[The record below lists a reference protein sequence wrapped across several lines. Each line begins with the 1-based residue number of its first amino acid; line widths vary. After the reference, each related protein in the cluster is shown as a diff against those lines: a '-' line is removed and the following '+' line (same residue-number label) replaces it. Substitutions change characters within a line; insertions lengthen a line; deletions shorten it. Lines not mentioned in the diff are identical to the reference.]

1 MALGLLSSAAKLLK
15 GSSKPKGKVDAKKF
29 AGKKEEGGATSKPKA
44 SLVQTVQTVKIVD
57 VKPDQQKESNAGPFE
72 TLRER
77 THNMWVEIAK
87 KQKAKKKRAKL
98 KKRIAEKKKRS
109 FKEALKESKIAQ
121 IGSSA
126 TAKIGSTV
134 GSWWDA
140 IVNTLGIL
148 FLGWV
153 LNYKKQI
160 VKWAKKFIG
169 IVESVVK
176 FLAPIVKA
184 IWETMAWIADKGV
197 KLVAM
202 LVGIKPDEALN
213 NSIIKNLTE
222 IQKKFPLIEAAFA
235 SFLVFKGLG
244 GIKKIMK
251 PRPRTAGSGR
261 KIRSGGSKLNK
272 ARKLTK
278 TRTATTAARSRFARR
293 FGGAA
298 AKKRFGGQVAG
309 RTKPVVS
316 KVLGRGIGRGAKR
329 LGIKALGGRAMKILG
344 KFAKVPIIGPLIV
357 AVTQLLAGEPLGK
370 ALFMGVGAGIG
381 GVLGG
386 ILAGALGVGTAGFV
400 AVLAPAI
407 MILGEGMGAFVG
419 ELLFDGF
426 MGKGW
431 GAAGKKLKDTVMGFL
446 KGTAEIF
453 KSIWKWLREGGL
465 IEVAKTIGKGIMA
478 LPGLIANVFKSVA
491 GGIALAGK
499 WIGNGVMRFMDNFL
513 KETAI
518 DIPKGGGRHSAMTL
532 VAKTLGLY
540 DWLEGLGYVN
550 AEGRVSKFPNLLQ
563 LMNPFKYVPLL
574 FKSFFPEKAAAAAE
588 KKAAVERGDVAKK
601 NIFGVELS
609 DEHQSE
615 AYLKKRDAGQLKTT
629 DEGTKKSNDLDAFL
643 SRNQGNDVSG
653 AIDHSASYDKVQNNK
668 SAIIPIPI
676 GEMKTDTTG
685 GTGPTP
691 LSSSKVNKYDAVSG
705 LNKTLIM
712 AKLFRG

>member
-386 ILAGALGVGTAGFV
+386 ILAGALGVGTAGFG

>member
-386 ILAGALGVGTAGFV
+386 ILAGALGVGTAGFG

-465 IEVAKTIGKGIMA
+465 IEVAKT
-478 LPGLIANVFKSVA
+478 
-491 GGIALAGK
+491 
-499 WIGNGVMRFMDNFL
+499 
-513 KETAI
+513 
-518 DIPKGGGRHSAMTL
+518 
-532 VAKTLGLY
+532 
-540 DWLEGLGYVN
+540 
-550 AEGRVSKFPNLLQ
+550 
-563 LMNPFKYVPLL
+563 
-574 FKSFFPEKAAAAAE
+574 
-588 KKAAVERGDVAKK
+588 RG
-601 NIFGVELS
+601 
-609 DEHQSE
+609 
-615 AYLKKRDAGQLKTT
+615 
-629 DEGTKKSNDLDAFL
+629 
-643 SRNQGNDVSG
+643 
-653 AIDHSASYDKVQNNK
+653 
-668 SAIIPIPI
+668 
-676 GEMKTDTTG
+676 
-685 GTGPTP
+685 
-691 LSSSKVNKYDAVSG
+691 
-705 LNKTLIM
+705 
-712 AKLFRG
+712 

>member
-344 KFAKVPIIGPLIV
+344 KFAQVPIIGPLIV

-386 ILAGALGVGTAGFV
+386 ILAGALGVGTAGFG

>member
-386 ILAGALGVGTAGFV
+386 ILAGALGVGTAGFG

-419 ELLFDGF
+419 ELLYDGF

-446 KGTAEIF
+446 KGTADIF

>member
-29 AGKKEEGGATSKPKA
+29 AGKKEEGGATTKPKA

-386 ILAGALGVGTAGFV
+386 ILAGALGVGTAGFG

-540 DWLEGLGYVN
+540 DWLDGLGYVN

>member
-344 KFAKVPIIGPLIV
+344 KFAKIPIIGPLIV
-357 AVTQLLAGEPLGK
+357 AISQVLAGEPLGK
-370 ALFMGVGAGIG
+370 ALFMGVGAGLG

-386 ILAGALGVGTAGFV
+386 ILAGALGVGTAGFG

>member
-293 FGGAA
+293 FGGVA

-386 ILAGALGVGTAGFV
+386 ILAGALGVGTAGFG

>member
-386 ILAGALGVGTAGFV
+386 ILAGALGVGTAGFG

-574 FKSFFPEKAAAAAE
+574 FKSFFPEKAEAMAE
-588 KKAAVERGDVAKK
+588 KQAAIKRGDVAKK

-609 DEHQSE
+609 DEHQSDE
-615 AYLKKRDAGQLKTT
+615 YIKKRDSGQLQ
-629 DEGTKKSNDLDAFL
+629 NADAI
-643 SRNQGNDVSG
+643 SE
-653 AIDHSASYDKVQNNK
+653 SASYDQPVE
-668 SAIIPIPI
+668 
-676 GEMKTDTTG
+676 GGDTTIISNDG
-685 GTGPTP
+685 GAIPSGGGGGSS
-691 LSSSKVNKYDAVSG
+691 LSLIGGSDFYRAAQ
-705 LNKTLIM
+705 LNRKKSNL
-712 AKLFRG
+712 ARVWA